1 MAEQETTKTQTNVK
15 ELVGKYLTFHLS
27 QEQYGVSL
35 LGVREIIG
43 LMDITHVP
51 RTPDYVRGVIN
62 LRGRIIPVVDLRL
75 KFGMKAI
82 DDTEVTC
89 IIVVEMSY
97 DDQVIQIGILVD
109 EVDEV
114 LDIQEKQID
123 NLPSIGTETNMT
135 FICGVAKIAQRVV
148 MLLDIQRVLSSMD
161 INHLVDTTDRMQSN
175 ANTVATAA

>member
-1 MAEQETTKTQTNVK
+1 MSEQENNIAQTSVR

-35 LGVREIIG
+35 LAVREIIG

-51 RTPDYVRGVIN
+51 RTPEYVRGVIN

-82 DDTEVTC
+82 EDTEVTC
-89 IIVVEMSY
+89 IIVVEMTY
-97 DDQVIQIGILVD
+97 EDQVIQIGILVD

-114 LDIQEKQID
+114 LDIQENQID
-123 NLPSIGTETNMT
+123 NLPSIGTDLSMN
-135 FICGVAKIAQRVV
+135 FICGVAKIPPRVV
-148 MLLDIQRVLSSMD
+148 MLLDIQRVLSAMD
-161 INHLVDTTDRMQSN
+161 LNTLIKTTEQ
-175 ANTVATAA
+175 NTASSQIAA

>member
-1 MAEQETTKTQTNVK
+1 MSEIEMSNTQANVS

-35 LGVREIIG
+35 LAVREIIG

-51 RTPDYVRGVIN
+51 RTPQYVRGVIN
-62 LRGRIIPVVDLRL
+62 LRGRIIPVVDLRQ

-89 IIVVEMSY
+89 IIVVEMNY

-114 LDIQEKQID
+114 LDIQEEQID
-123 NLPSIGTETNMT
+123 NLPSIGAQDNMT
-135 FICGVAKIAQRVV
+135 FICGVAKIVQRVV
-148 MLLDIQRVLSSMD
+148 MLLDIQRVLSTMD
-161 INHLVDTTDRMQSN
+161 LNQLVKSTDRSASSN
-175 ANTVATAA
+175 DESVAV